1 VIVARSIRA
10 RLTLWYAGTILA
22 VLLLL
27 SAVLR
32 DVIRRTLDRQF
43 ADSLAYSA
51 AMMAQFFRLEI
62 NVYGTVERT
71 VTHIAGEVLF
81 QDRVIE
87 FLQPGGARFAT
98 GGWKVS
104 TRAPTLVPPVR
115 VYERPLD
122 ERRAPGWRIRLR
134 ASAAETV
141 RLERAVDRWFLLVAP
156 TSVILAGAL
165 GWWLT
170 GRTLTP
176 VGRMADAAARIAAG
190 EGGERLPIADPAD
203 ELGRMGTR
211 FNALLDRLE
220 AALAQQRRFLADAA
234 HELRTPIARMRGR
247 VELASLAPDPASD
260 RAALDAMAGEL
271 ARTSTL
277 LGELL
282 LLARAD
288 ADPRPAVLAPGYLD
302 DVVLDVLNAFAPVAR
317 TVGVALD
324 VEAVDETPARL
335 DAELVHRLASVLVDN
350 AVRYTP
356 PGGRVRVRVGREHG
370 HAVLEVRDTGIG
382 ITPEEQERLFE
393 RFFRGAAARACA
405 PDGSGLGLPIA
416 RWIAREHGGELT
428 LAPAPEGG
436 TVARLELPAL
446 TVEPATR

>member
-1 VIVARSIRA
+1 VRPRSIRA
-10 RLTLWYAGTILA
+10 RLTLWYAGTILG
-22 VLLLL
+22 VLLLV

-71 VTHIAGEVLF
+71 VTHIAGEVVF

-87 FLQPGGARFAT
+87 FLRPGGAHFTT

-104 TRAPTLVPPVR
+104 THPPQLVPPVR

-122 ERRAPGWRIRLR
+122 ERRAPGWRVRLR

-141 RLERAVDRWFLLVAP
+141 RLQRLVDRWFFIVAP
-156 TSVILAGAL
+156 CSVLLAGAL

-170 GRTLTP
+170 GRTLHP
-176 VGRMADAAARIAAG
+176 VGAMADAAARIDAG
-190 EGGERLPIADPAD
+190 GAERLPIADPAD
-203 ELGRMGTR
+203 ELGRMGAR
-211 FNALLDRLE
+211 FNALLDRVE
-220 AALAQQRRFLADAA
+220 TALAQQRRFLADAA

-247 VELASLAPDPASD
+247 VELAGLAPSPETD
-260 RAALDAMAGEL
+260 RVALQAVSGDLVRA
-271 ARTSTL
+271 STL
-277 LGELL
+277 VGELL

-288 ADPRPAVLAPGYLD
+288 ADPRAAVLAPGYLD
-302 DVVLDVLNAFAPVAR
+302 DVVLDVVGAFTPVAQAA
-317 TVGVALD
+317 GVALAVD
-324 VEAVDETPARL
+324 AVDEAPALL
-335 DAELVHRLASVLVDN
+335 DADLVHRLASVLVDN

-356 PGGRVRVRVGREHG
+356 RGGRVGVRVARENG

-382 ITPEEQERLFE
+382 IPAGEQERVFE
-393 RFFRGAAARACA
+393 RFFRGSAARVRA
-405 PDGSGLGLPIA
+405 PEGSGLGLPIA

-428 LAPAPEGG
+428 LSSGQEGG
-436 TVARLELPAL
+436 TVARLALPSVHSHFISAG
-446 TVEPATR
+446 